1 MGYDLHIVRTSDWL
15 DAATSP
21 ITREEVAKL
30 IESDLDLEWSV
41 SDFIDMKDET
51 GKAVRF
57 PLIAWRGRSCFCWY
71 RDQIVCKDPDRD
83 QTAKMIHIADALNA
97 QVIGD
102 EGEKYVLR
110 RKLFGR
116 VSIQTEQP

>member
-1 MGYDLHIVRTSDWL
+1 MVYDLHIVRTADWL
-15 DAATSP
+15 DAAKNP
-21 ITREEVAKL
+21 IAREEVATL
-30 IESDLDLEWSV
+30 IESDRDLEWSATEYV
-41 SDFIDMKDET
+41 DMKDDT
-51 GKAVRF
+51 GTVVRF